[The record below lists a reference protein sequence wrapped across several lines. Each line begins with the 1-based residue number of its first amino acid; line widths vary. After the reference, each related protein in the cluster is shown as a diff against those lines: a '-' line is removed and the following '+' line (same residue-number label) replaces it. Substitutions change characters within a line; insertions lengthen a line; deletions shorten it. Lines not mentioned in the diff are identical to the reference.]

1 MTTQSTTATAL
12 HQARNSMQRSFDK
25 PSADA
30 ENLGKSDFLKLL
42 MAQVVNQDP
51 LNPMDSQGMMDQLT
65 SMGSLE
71 QLVNINSTLGELGK
85 TQADLLRATTF
96 NYLDKDVT
104 VRGGGIPIKNGRA
117 PNLQFNLPREV
128 ESVLINIFGKSGD
141 AVRQLKLG
149 AYGPGTH
156 DIGWDSLD
164 GKGQTLSDGFYRY
177 TVIAKDADDVTVPA
191 DLYIQGK
198 VSGVRFENG
207 RTKLKVNGEEMD
219 IRDVI
224 ELSNRSERIFGN
236 RLPAALREE
245 ITPRGPAT
253 RLRK

>member
-12 HQARNSMQRSFDK
+12 HQARNSLQRSFDK
-25 PSADA
+25 PSADN
-30 ENLGKSDFLKLL
+30 ENMGKADFLKLL
-42 MAQVVNQDP
+42 MAQVTHQDP
-51 LNPMDSQGMMDQLT
+51 LNPVDSQGMMEQLT

-71 QLVNINSTLGELGK
+71 QLVNINSTLSELGK
-85 TQADLLRATTF
+85 SQADLVRATTF

-104 VRGGGIPIKNGRA
+104 VRGGGIPIKDGRA
-117 PNLQFNLPREV
+117 PGLQFNLPREV
-128 ESVLINIFGKSGD
+128 ESVLINILGKSGD
-141 AVRQLKLG
+141 AVRQLNLG

-156 DIGWDSLD
+156 DIGWDSMD
-164 GKGQTLSDGFYRY
+164 AKGQPLPDGFYRY
-177 TVIAKDADDVTVPA
+177 TVIAKDADDTAVPA
-191 DLYIQGK
+191 DLYIHGK

-207 RTKLKVNGEEMD
+207 RPKLKVNGEEMD

-224 ELSNRSERIFGN
+224 ELSNRSERIFGD

-245 ITPRGPAT
+245 ITPSGPAA